1 MKNTVVAG
9 IGIIGSFISTL
20 LGGWD
25 TGLATLCILMAVDY
39 ITGWIVAGVF
49 KNSEKSESGWLSS
62 TAGFKG
68 LAKKGVMLLFVLVA
82 YRLDLTVGSTY
93 IRDAVIIAFIAN
105 EVISITENAGLMG
118 IPIPAVIIKAIDV
131 LKSREDKGD
140 EDEISK
146 D

>member
-49 KNSEKSESGWLSS
+49 KNSEKSESGGLSS

-140 EDEISK
+140 EDEI
-146 D
+146 

>member
-1 MKNTVVAG
+1 M
-9 IGIIGSFISTL
+9 
-20 LGGWD
+20 
-25 TGLATLCILMAVDY
+25 
-39 ITGWIVAGVF
+39 
-49 KNSEKSESGWLSS
+49 
-62 TAGFKG
+62 
-68 LAKKGVMLLFVLVA
+68 LVA

-140 EDEISK
+140 EDEI
-146 D
+146 

>member
-49 KNSEKSESGWLSS
+49 KNSEKSENGGLSS
-62 TAGFKG
+62 SAGFKG
-68 LAKKGVMLLFVLVA
+68 LAKKGVMLLFVLMA

-140 EDEISK
+140 EDEI
-146 D
+146 

>member
-25 TGLATLCILMAVDY
+25 TGLATLCIVMAVDY

-49 KNSEKSESGWLSS
+49 KNSEKSESGGLSS

-68 LAKKGVMLLFVLVA
+68 LAKKGVMLLFVIVA

-140 EDEISK
+140 EDEI
-146 D
+146 

>member
-1 MKNTVVAG
+1 MMKNTVVAG

-25 TGLATLCILMAVDY
+25 TGLATLCIVMAVDY

-49 KNSEKSESGWLSS
+49 KNSEKSENGGLSS
-62 TAGFKG
+62 SAGFKG
-68 LAKKGVMLLFVLVA
+68 LVKKGVMLLIVLVA

-118 IPIPAVIIKAIDV
+118 IPIPAVIVKAIDV
-131 LKSREDKGD
+131 LKNDDQKGKGD
-140 EDEISK
+140 IDE
-146 D
+146 

>member
-25 TGLATLCILMAVDY
+25 TGLATLCIVMAVDY

-49 KNSEKSESGWLSS
+49 KNSEKSESGGLSS
-62 TAGFKG
+62 SAGFKG

-82 YRLDLTVGSTY
+82 YRLV
-93 IRDAVIIAFIAN
+93 
-105 EVISITENAGLMG
+105 
-118 IPIPAVIIKAIDV
+118 
-131 LKSREDKGD
+131 
-140 EDEISK
+140 
-146 D
+146 

>member
-49 KNSEKSESGWLSS
+49 KNSEKSESGGLSS

-68 LAKKGVMLLFVLVA
+68 LAKKGVMLLFVLMA

-118 IPIPAVIIKAIDV
+118 IPIPTVIIKAIDV
-131 LKSREDKGD
+131 LKNDDKKGKGD
-140 EDEISK
+140 TDE
-146 D
+146 